1 LGFVLG
7 LRIDSPEEG
16 AMLGMRDFG
25 RFGDGRL
32 QKGGPI
38 FWRLSLAE
46 AVRAYG
52 DLAATAPRR
61 SGSGAFFTTG
71 A

>member
-1 LGFVLG
+1 
-7 LRIDSPEEG
+7 
-16 AMLGMRDFG
+16 MLGMRDFG

-32 QKGGPI
+32 QEGGPI
-38 FWRLSLAE
+38 FWRPSWAG

-52 DLAATAPRR
+52 GLAATARGP
-61 SGSGAFFTTG
+61 SAFGAFFTTG

>member
-1 LGFVLG
+1 
-7 LRIDSPEEG
+7 
-16 AMLGMRDFG
+16 MLGMRDFG

-38 FWRLSLAE
+38 FWRLSLAK

-52 DLAATAPRR
+52 GLGATAPGR

>member
-1 LGFVLG
+1 
-7 LRIDSPEEG
+7 
-16 AMLGMRDFG
+16 MLGMRDFG
-25 RFGDGRL
+25 RFGDERL

-38 FWRLSLAE
+38 FWRLWLAE

-52 DLAATAPRR
+52 DLAATAPER
-61 SGSGAFFTTG
+61 SGSGAFFTTR